1 MEVDEEQ
8 IYGNISL
15 GGFVGWMG
23 LQLGYIGAILM
34 SL

>member
-1 MEVDEEQ
+1 MEVDEELT
-8 IYGNISL
+8 YNISP

-34 SL
+34 SF